1 MSQSRT
7 ERFRRRRRALVDR
20 LAADGDLSQRA
31 LDALLAVE
39 RHRFVPHRLHGE
51 AYENHPLPIGMRQ
64 TISQPF
70 MVGWLVDAVHASPG
84 RRILEIGTGCGYQ
97 AAVMAAA
104 GAEVWSIEVR
114 PELAR
119 RARATLDANGFQRVR
134 TRIGDGCKGWPE
146 EAPFDGIVL
155 TAAPEHVPE
164 ELFSQV
170 AEGGELVAPVG
181 RATST
186 QLLIRFTNL
195 GGGEWGIEELGAVRF
210 VPLVVSSGRG
220 RRRGGQGRDR

>member
-97 AAVMAAA
+97 AAVLAQ
-104 GAEVWSIEVR
+104 
-114 PELAR
+114 ELA
-119 RARATLDANGFQRVR
+119 ALLDGLN
-134 TRIGDGCKGWPE
+134 
-146 EAPFDGIVL
+146 
-155 TAAPEHVPE
+155 TAGPA
-164 ELFSQV
+164 S
-170 AEGGELVAPVG
+170 
-181 RATST
+181 
-186 QLLIRFTNL
+186 
-195 GGGEWGIEELGAVRF
+195 
-210 VPLVVSSGRG
+210 LVVPSAYLEIVVTLR
-220 RRRGGQGRDR
+220 